1 MMRLLVSL
9 IALILILAIAI
20 AVATDSEWRSGTSVV
35 IHPTVDT
42 RADAVDSATKVTV
55 ITSLRDLAPE
65 AAAAMEFAKI
75 TIEPAKELND
85 LLAHDV
91 GLAVLAYPRSIG
103 AVIHEVY
110 LVDRLFIDGVPVGG
124 TYYGHRV
131 FCSLRAP
138 DDRFVHASWLQSVA
152 HAEISSVYFHKHAS
166 CLPSDRWQALNLK
179 GFRYHGSGLEV
190 ARIGGPATMYDS
202 ALWAEGF
209 LTDYAKASLEE
220 DFNACWQFIMT
231 ADEQSLRRACGFSIL
246 KNKFELTC
254 QFAYCVD
261 SNLGAVL
268 CRKLACCE
276 LLCCTDPPG

>member
-1 MMRLLVSL
+1 MKRLLAVLSS
-9 IALILILAIAI
+9 LILILAIAI
-20 AVATDSEWRSGTSVV
+20 AVATDSAWHSDAPVV
-35 IHPTVDT
+35 IHPKVDT
-42 RADAVDSATKVTV
+42 KADAVDSATKVTV
-55 ITSLRDLAPE
+55 ITSLRDLSPE
-65 AAAAMEFAKI
+65 TAAALDFAKI
-75 TIEPAKELND
+75 TIEPARELND

-131 FCSLRAP
+131 FCSLRGP

-152 HAEISSVYFHKHAS
+152 HAEISSVCFHKHAS
-166 CLPSDRWQALNLK
+166 CFSSDRWKALNLK

-190 ARIGGPATMYDS
+190 ARIGGSRAAYDS

-209 LTDYAKASLEE
+209 LTDYAKASVEE

-254 QFAYCVD
+254 QFAQCVD
-261 SNLGAVL
+261 SDLGAML
-268 CRKLACCE
+268 CRKLECCG
-276 LLCCTDPPG
+276 LACCTDPPG